1 MEIPQGLKYSKEH
14 EWVATE
20 DTVATVGITDH
31 AQDQLGEIVYIEL
44 PAVGDKVSKDDPFG
58 VVESV
63 KAVSDI
69 YAPVTGTVIEINED
83 LPESPETVN
92 EDPYGDGWLI
102 KVKITD
108 TERPR
113 RPDGHRRIRGDARA
127 REGIAAAAAIQADG
141 AGLAAGIGIDRRRLR
156 HRESNVAGAA
166 GRIDEDHQERRRSRR
181 IYRERLLRAQA
192 LRKFDFARRH
202 LAEHRGRKLVAA
214 VNARLAIGCA
224 LSPIK

>member
-1 MEIPQGLKYSKEH
+1 MPTFMQTGPPPHHDTVRDEPLAIMIGECANAIDARQSRVSRMIDARDRMNWNLTKLAPLRFMNVDVIAIGLGRERTAQRVAFAISGGVMEIPQGLKYSKEH

-20 DTVATVGITDH
+20 DSVATIGISDH

-44 PAVGDKVSKDDPFG
+44 PAVGDKISKDDPFG

-108 TERPR
+108 MSDLE
-113 RPDGHRRIRGDARA
+113 DLMDAEEYAELLA
-127 REGIAAAAAIQADG
+127 REK
-141 AGLAAGIGIDRRRLR
+141 
-156 HRESNVAGAA
+156 E
-166 GRIDEDHQERRRSRR
+166 
-181 IYRERLLRAQA
+181 
-192 LRKFDFARRH
+192 
-202 LAEHRGRKLVAA
+202 
-214 VNARLAIGCA
+214 
-224 LSPIK
+224 

>member
-1 MEIPQGLKYSKEH
+1 MRDEPLAITVRESANAIDARQSRVARLIDARDRANWNLTKLAPLRFMNVDVIAIGLGRERTAQRVAFAISGGVMEIPQGLKYSKEH

-20 DTVATVGITDH
+20 DSVATIGISDH

-44 PAVGDKVSKDDPFG
+44 PAVGDKISKDDPFG

-108 TERPR
+108 MSDLE
-113 RPDGHRRIRGDARA
+113 DLMDAEEYAELLA
-127 REGIAAAAAIQADG
+127 REK
-141 AGLAAGIGIDRRRLR
+141 
-156 HRESNVAGAA
+156 E
-166 GRIDEDHQERRRSRR
+166 
-181 IYRERLLRAQA
+181 
-192 LRKFDFARRH
+192 
-202 LAEHRGRKLVAA
+202 
-214 VNARLAIGCA
+214 
-224 LSPIK
+224 

>member
-1 MEIPQGLKYSKEH
+1 MPTFMQTGPPPHHDTVRDEPLAITVRESANAIHARQSRVWRMIDARDRANGNLTKLAPLRFMNVDVIAIGLGRERTAQRVAFAISGGVMEIPQGLKYSKEH

-20 DTVATVGITDH
+20 DSVATIGISDH

-44 PAVGDKVSKDDPFG
+44 PAVGDKISKDDPFG

-108 TERPR
+108 MSDLE
-113 RPDGHRRIRGDARA
+113 DLMDAEEYAELLA
-127 REGIAAAAAIQADG
+127 REK
-141 AGLAAGIGIDRRRLR
+141 
-156 HRESNVAGAA
+156 E
-166 GRIDEDHQERRRSRR
+166 
-181 IYRERLLRAQA
+181 
-192 LRKFDFARRH
+192 
-202 LAEHRGRKLVAA
+202 
-214 VNARLAIGCA
+214 
-224 LSPIK
+224 

>member
-1 MEIPQGLKYSKEH
+1 MPTFMQTGPPPHHDTVRDEPLAIMIGECANAIDARQSRVSRMIDARDRMNWNLTKLAPLRFMNVDVIAIGLGRERTAQRVAFAISGGVMEIPQGLKYSKEH

-20 DTVATVGITDH
+20 DSVATIGISDH

-44 PAVGDKVSKDDPFG
+44 PAVGDKISKDDPFG

-83 LPESPETVN
+83 LPESPDTVN

-108 TERPR
+108 MSDLE
-113 RPDGHRRIRGDARA
+113 DLMDAEEYAELLA
-127 REGIAAAAAIQADG
+127 REK
-141 AGLAAGIGIDRRRLR
+141 
-156 HRESNVAGAA
+156 E
-166 GRIDEDHQERRRSRR
+166 
-181 IYRERLLRAQA
+181 
-192 LRKFDFARRH
+192 
-202 LAEHRGRKLVAA
+202 
-214 VNARLAIGCA
+214 
-224 LSPIK
+224 

>member
-1 MEIPQGLKYSKEH
+1 MQTGPPPHHDTVRDEPLAITVRESANAIHARQSRVWRMIDARDRMNWNLTKLAPLRFMNVDVIAIGLGRERTAQRVAFAISGGVMEIPQGLKYSKEH

-20 DTVATVGITDH
+20 DSVATIGISDH

-44 PAVGDKVSKDDPFG
+44 PAVGDKISKDDPFG

-108 TERPR
+108 MSDLE
-113 RPDGHRRIRGDARA
+113 DLMDAEEYAELLA
-127 REGIAAAAAIQADG
+127 REK
-141 AGLAAGIGIDRRRLR
+141 
-156 HRESNVAGAA
+156 E
-166 GRIDEDHQERRRSRR
+166 
-181 IYRERLLRAQA
+181 
-192 LRKFDFARRH
+192 
-202 LAEHRGRKLVAA
+202 
-214 VNARLAIGCA
+214 
-224 LSPIK
+224 

>member
-1 MEIPQGLKYSKEH
+1 MIDARDRMNWNLTKLAPLRFMNVDVIAIGLGRERTAQRVAFAISGGVMEIPQGLKYSKEH

-20 DTVATVGITDH
+20 DSVATIGISDH

-44 PAVGDKVSKDDPFG
+44 PAVGDKISKDDPFG

-108 TERPR
+108 MSDLE
-113 RPDGHRRIRGDARA
+113 DLMDAEEYAELLA
-127 REGIAAAAAIQADG
+127 REK
-141 AGLAAGIGIDRRRLR
+141 
-156 HRESNVAGAA
+156 E
-166 GRIDEDHQERRRSRR
+166 
-181 IYRERLLRAQA
+181 
-192 LRKFDFARRH
+192 
-202 LAEHRGRKLVAA
+202 
-214 VNARLAIGCA
+214 
-224 LSPIK
+224 